1 MPVRYGGATNPNLRY
16 GGVNYA
22 NVRYGGVTYPLL
34 GRLWT
39 AIRAR
44 TDTLTAAQFNTA
56 ALSQAMKY
64 RSWPDQ
70 ALTGEVLAEYIATDQ
85 DGVVPLV
92 RGFETTSNGHLN
104 LRQRVGDNTA
114 RGGIEALGRT
124 WSDWLTI
131 LLGLHGTNEAIP
143 HRVYFLDVTNE
154 EYFTLRPGVR
164 EGGSAG
170 GSFINW
176 TITDTFGL
184 DLTKTTFADVPAWR
198 TWLDA
203 IRLDTTPRECIV
215 AILESDIYAPDF
227 TA

>member
-34 GRLWT
+34 GRLWDD
-39 AIRAR
+39 IRAR
-44 TDTLTAAQFNTA
+44 TDTLTAARFNTA
-56 ALSQAMKY
+56 ALSQFRKY

-70 ALTGEVLAEYIATDQ
+70 VLTGEVLDEYIATDQ

-92 RGFETTSNGHLN
+92 RGFETTSSGHLN

-114 RGGIEALGRT
+114 RGGIEALGRDWT
-124 WSDWLTI
+124 DWLTI
-131 LLGLHGTNEAIP
+131 LLGLHGTYEAIP

-154 EYFTLRPGVR
+154 EYFALNPGVR
-164 EGGSAG
+164 TDGGAG

-176 TITDTFGL
+176 TILNTYPL
-184 DLTKTTFADVPAWR
+184 DLTNTTFASVPAWR
-198 TWLDA
+198 TWLDE
-203 IRLDTTPRECIV
+203 IRTDTTPRECIV
-215 AILESDIYAPDF
+215 AILESDIYVPDF
-227 TA
+227 SV